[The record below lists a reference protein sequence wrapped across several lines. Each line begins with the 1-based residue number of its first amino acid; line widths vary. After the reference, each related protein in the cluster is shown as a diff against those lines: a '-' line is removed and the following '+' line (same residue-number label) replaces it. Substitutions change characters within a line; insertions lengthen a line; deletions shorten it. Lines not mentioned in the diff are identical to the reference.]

1 MSSTTTGL
9 AVRSFQEDSN
19 SEPGTYSTSNGVA
32 VPHAYEGQRAG
43 REGPLLLQDFHLID
57 LISHFDRER
66 IPERVVHAKGGGAH
80 GIYRTTHPIPDICL
94 APLFGEK
101 TECPITVRFS
111 TVGGESGSPDCARDP
126 RGFSI
131 KMRTAQGNMD
141 WVFNNTPIFFLRD
154 PAKFPHFIHTQKR
167 DPQTHLTHADDSI
180 HFWDY
185 MGDNPESVH
194 QFLYLMGPRGI
205 PFSWRHMQGYSG
217 HTMKFINKEGKWK
230 YCQIHLLSQQGTK
243 NLTND
248 EAAQQSPDAHQKDLF
263 EAIEKGDFPKW
274 DVKYQIMDP
283 ADAPNSGV
291 NVNDLTKV
299 WPRDKFPLHPLGEIE
314 LNRNVA
320 NYFAE
325 IEQVAFNPAHLIPG
339 LEPSNDPVLQSRLFS
354 YPDAHRH
361 RIGVNYQQ
369 LPVNQ
374 AHPDHKPVNFQR
386 DGAMAFYNQGPRPNY
401 IHSLAPPEFRA
412 RQVDIDNIHPDYEGN
427 AIAFLSGVQE
437 EDFVQPRAMWKK
449 VFSEQD
455 RKQTIENISGHMS
468 TCQNKDVLA
477 KAISVW
483 HQVDPEMA
491 EKIAEPLGLKG
502 KYKTDLRDAV
512 FNGSHNFLGRNLGDQ
527 AGSAGGWSRADHKH
541 EKVEKV
547 YGLSSHK
554 HALVDGNQT
563 NGTKLVDLCLS
574 VNVASESA

>member
-1 MSSTTTGL
+1 MSSTTSGL
-9 AVRSFQEDSN
+9 PVRSFQEDSN
-19 SEPGTYSTSNGVA
+19 SEPGVYTASNGVP
-32 VPHAYEGQRAG
+32 VPHAYEAQRVG
-43 REGPLLLQDFHLID
+43 REGPLLLQDFHLVD

-80 GIYRTTHPIPDICL
+80 GIYRTTHPIPDLCL
-94 APLFGEK
+94 SPLFASQ
-101 TECPITVRFS
+101 TECPITARFS

-131 KMRTAQGNMD
+131 KLRTEHGNMD

-167 DPQTHLTHADDSI
+167 DPQTHLTHSDDSI

-185 MGDNPESVH
+185 MGNNPESVH

-205 PFSWRHMQGYSG
+205 PASWRHMQGYSG
-217 HTMKFINKEGKWK
+217 HTMKFVNKEGKWK
-230 YCQIHLLSQQGTK
+230 YIQIHVLSRQGTK

-248 EAAQQSPDAHQKDLF
+248 EAAAQSPDAHQKDLF
-263 EAIEKGDFPKW
+263 EAIERGDYPKW

-283 ADAPNSGV
+283 ADAPTSGV

-299 WPRDKFPLHPLGEIE
+299 WPRDKFPLQPLGEIE
-314 LNRNVA
+314 LNKNVA

-339 LEPSNDPVLQSRLFS
+339 IEPSNDPVLQSRLFS

-374 AHPDHKPVNFQR
+374 CHPAHKPVNFQR
-386 DGAMAFYNQGPRPNY
+386 DGQMAFYNQGNRPNY
-401 IHSLAPPEFRA
+401 ISSIAPPEFKA
-412 RQVDIDNIHPDYEGN
+412 RQVDIDAVHGDYEGN

-437 EDFVQPRAMWKK
+437 EDFVQPRAMWHK
-449 VFSEQD
+449 VFSEED
-455 RKQTIENISGHMS
+455 RRNTIETISGHMS
-468 TCQNKDVLA
+468 TCKNKDVLK

-483 HQVDPEMA
+483 HQVDPELA

-502 KYKTDLRDAV
+502 KYLTDLSNET
-512 FNGSHNFLGRNLGDQ
+512 FNGSHNFLGKKMGQD
-527 AGSAGGWSRADHKH
+527 AGAATQWSRADHKH
-541 EKVEKV
+541 KVREPV
-547 YGLSSHK
+547 YGLSSNE
-554 HALVDGNQT
+554 HAMVNGNGT
-563 NGTKLVDLCLS
+563 NG
-574 VNVASESA
+574 VNGSH